1 MTREKQ
7 ILNEAID
14 YSFIEDNYL
23 KYYDCGDICDDRH
36 FIQKAYMNGAK
47 WADENPNSKIVY
59 TKEEL
64 IKMGFAFDLNGNIRT
79 PEECY
84 DSSIKYTEH
93 RKQRYID
100 KTCEYLYQALNN
112 GDIDVKNMEL
122 FIDNFK
128 KAIG

>member
-1 MTREKQ
+1 MTREEEIHKAA
-7 ILNEAID
+7 EEFAFSHKTETSDFHDAIND
-14 YSFIEDNYL
+14 F
-23 KYYDCGDICDDRH
+23 YY
-36 FIQKAYMNGAK
+36 GAK
-47 WADENPNSKIVY
+47 WADENPNSKIIY

-64 IKMGFAFDLNGNIRT
+64 IKIGFAFDLNGNIRT

-84 DSSIKYTEH
+84 DSSIKYTEY

-128 KAIG
+128 KTIG

>member
-1 MTREKQ
+1 MTREEEIHKAA
-7 ILNEAID
+7 EEFAFSDKTDTSDFHCAIND
-14 YSFIEDNYL
+14 F
-23 KYYDCGDICDDRH
+23 YY
-36 FIQKAYMNGAK
+36 GAK
-47 WADENPNSKIVY
+47 WADENPNSKIIY

-64 IKMGFAFDLNGNIRT
+64 IKIGFAFDLNGNIRT

-84 DSSIKYTEH
+84 DSSIKYTEY

-128 KAIG
+128 KTIG

>member
-1 MTREKQ
+1 MTREEQ
-7 ILNEAID
+7 ILNEAIN
-14 YSFIEDNYL
+14 YSYIEDNYL
-23 KYYDCGDICDDRH
+23 EYDDCGDICDDRH
-36 FIQKAYMNGAK
+36 FIQQAYMDGAK

-84 DSSIKYTEH
+84 DSSIKYTEY

>member
-1 MTREKQ
+1 MTRE
-7 ILNEAID
+7 EE
-14 YSFIEDNYL
+14 IEQQALLDENAYVEHNYYAF
-23 KYYDCGDICDDRH
+23 KRGVE
-36 FIQKAYMNGAK
+36 
-47 WADENPNSKIVY
+47 WADENPNSNTVY

-84 DSSIKYTEH
+84 DSSIKYTEY

-122 FIDNFK
+122 FINKFLE
-128 KAIG
+128 IME

>member
-1 MTREKQ
+1 MTREEEIHKAAEEFAFSDKTETPDLYGV
-7 ILNEAID
+7 IND
-14 YSFIEDNYL
+14 F
-23 KYYDCGDICDDRH
+23 YY
-36 FIQKAYMNGAK
+36 GAK

-64 IKMGFAFDLNGNIRT
+64 IKIGFAFDLNGNIRT

-84 DSSIKYTEH
+84 DSSIKYTQY

-100 KTCEYLYQALNN
+100 KTSEYLYQALNN